1 MKISQVT
8 ALAAV
13 ISMAAAFAATA
24 NEAKFESST
33 RGRSGF
39 VLVPKAEPA
48 RTTIALSREGQGI
61 GRDMPAKAEK
71 QRHQWKNPSRG
82 PSAAVVT
89 HR

>member
-1 MKISQVT
+1 
-8 ALAAV
+8 
-13 ISMAAAFAATA
+13 
-24 NEAKFESST
+24 
-33 RGRSGF
+33 
-39 VLVPKAEPA
+39 VPKAEPA